1 MTGLDKITEKI
12 LTDSHKCCEKVLE
25 DGAQQVRD
33 IITEA
38 KAEGERQ
45 FTQIIKEAEKK
56 AEKKIAA
63 AKSNAES
70 ITRNRYLE
78 IRNAILNDVI
88 SASYE
93 KIEKLSDDDYFELIK
108 KLCYKNIQAGECV
121 MYMNGS
127 DLFRMPA
134 SFEDDINSAV
144 FEKGAVHISKDAVDI
159 ENGFILKYD
168 GFEVN
173 CTLKAIFDE
182 CMDDLKF
189 TVSKALFN

>member
-1 MTGLDKITEKI
+1 MTGLEKITEKI
-12 LTDSHKCCEKVLE
+12 LSDSQKNCEKILE
-25 DGAQQVRD
+25 DGACKVKE
-33 IITEA
+33 IIAEA
-38 KAEGERQ
+38 KAEADRQ
-45 FTQIIKEAEKK
+45 FSEIIAEAEKK
-56 AEKKIAA
+56 AEKKTAI

-93 KIEKLSDDDYFELIK
+93 KTERLSDEAYFELIK

-121 MYMNGS
+121 MYMNGT
-127 DLFRMPA
+127 DLFRMP
-134 SFEDDINSAV
+134 SDFEDEINSAV
-144 FEKGAVHISKDAVDI
+144 FEKGAVHISKEAADI

-173 CTLKAIFDE
+173 CTLKAVFDD